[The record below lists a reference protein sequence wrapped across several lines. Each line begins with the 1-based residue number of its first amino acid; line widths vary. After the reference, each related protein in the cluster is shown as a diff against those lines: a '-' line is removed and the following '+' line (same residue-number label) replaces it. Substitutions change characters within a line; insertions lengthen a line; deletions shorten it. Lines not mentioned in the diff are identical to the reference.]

1 MTQGL
6 LSRREVLTKTI
17 QVSALATVFL
27 TGCGGFLGGGGS
39 SSQGITGSIT
49 VPTGVVDADLS
60 VIGLGKESLV
70 TSGSFHT
77 GIDPNAP
84 SWVVALHKPSG
95 KIVLMGIFDASDHN
109 PKLDATSTA
118 VALLFMALDGSSMPQ
133 DGRKPLLDLIK
144 TSPATATFASVIQS
158 LLATDAFAL
167 ETASSTLQN
176 ALVTAASSFHPVAP
190 QSNARNLLTTTL
202 KPQLLLE
209 PSGEVDG
216 LTVVQ
221 DSNILGFDVQNS
233 RRRNG
238 IMYTYLVAHVN
249 DTGTRTDIP
258 PQQVG
263 NVLDI
268 PATRSLLNLHSG
280 WHPVT
285 SAPVPLTI
293 QGSDRKS
300 IYEMIAFN
308 PVFGASDPSVFQ
320 LGRYAGVVDQWKQDV
335 RNLHASTALS
345 YVAGIIFDA
354 VGISGATY
362 GIAELTATITNLTP
376 ISTNLVSLLTGAQD
390 GYALIPLTK
399 SVIDRILAESFL
411 TPNGVKALSPLL
423 QKAEQQVAKDL
434 AVGSANSSVYV
445 LMRSALRIFLAVGAI
460 GLAGDLLALAKDTST
475 GSRGNLFTA
484 TVFQPKV
491 SLNPSSGPY
500 TPGQDLSIQ
509 ASVPGIAAS
518 HLSFH
523 WKLSGSNLANLS
535 DGTNVGVDFTSTKST
550 VNLGTTPS
558 TVGDVI
564 VSVTVTDTTTSTVI
578 GTVAAT
584 YVTGSAQEFTSVLQP
599 FGPNGYHPQGGGNA
613 IVYLPIT
620 LTAAQQLVKIHGVND
635 TLGTITYDIKIPPKS
650 TAIAH
655 TTVVTSDQLFG
666 GTAGIVNGTIYALSY
681 TSTDVVSN
689 STVWWN
695 YGDEAWLIMAV
706 TTWDNRGAVGGYFG
720 SAGDALNA
728 AKGFAA
734 VEHFSAGPA

>member
-1 MTQGL
+1 M
-6 LSRREVLTKTI
+6 
-17 QVSALATVFL
+17 
-27 TGCGGFLGGGGS
+27 GGGGS
-39 SSQGITGSIT
+39 SSQSVTGSIT
-49 VPTGVVDADLS
+49 VPSGIVGADLS

-70 TSGSFHT
+70 TSGSFST
-77 GIDPNAP
+77 GIDPVAP

-95 KIVLMGIFDASDHN
+95 KIVLMGIFDASDRN
-109 PKLDATSTA
+109 LKLDATSTA

-133 DGRKPLLDLIK
+133 DGRKPLLDLIRN
-144 TSPATATFASVIQS
+144 SSATATFATVIQS
-158 LLATDAFAL
+158 LLATDAFTL
-167 ETASSTLQN
+167 ETASTTLQS
-176 ALVTAASSFHPVAP
+176 ALLTAANSFHSAIA
-190 QSNARNLLTTTL
+190 QTGARNPLTTTL

-221 DSNILGFDVQNS
+221 DSSILGFDVQNS

-249 DTGTRTDIP
+249 DAGTRTDIP

-263 NVLDI
+263 NLLDI
-268 PATRSLLNLHSG
+268 PATRSLLNLSSG

-320 LGRYAGVVDQWKQDV
+320 LGRYAGVVDHWKQDV

-354 VGISGATY
+354 IGIGGATY
-362 GIAELTATITNLTP
+362 GIAELTATIANLTP

-399 SVIDRILAESFL
+399 SVIERILAESFL

-423 QKAEQQVAKDL
+423 QKAEGQVAKDL

-445 LMRSALRIFLAVGAI
+445 IMRSALRIFLAVGAI

-475 GSRGNLFTA
+475 GSRGNLYTA

-500 TPGQDLSIQ
+500 TPGQDMTVQ

-558 TVGDVI
+558 TVGDLI
-564 VSVTVTDTTTSTVI
+564 VTVTVTDTTTSTVI

-584 YVTGSAQEFTSVLQP
+584 YVTGSVQDYTSILQS
-599 FGPNGYHPQGGGNA
+599 FGPKQNYPQGGGHAVIYIPVPLVGNQRIVQITGVHDTFGSISYRMKLPAASAA
-613 IVYLPIT
+613 ISH
-620 LTAAQQLVKIHGVND
+620 AQEVTQGQLI
-635 TLGTITYDIKIPPKS
+635 
-650 TAIAH
+650 
-655 TTVVTSDQLFG
+655 G
-666 GTAGIVNGTIYALSY
+666 GTAGIVNGTIFALSY
-681 TSTDVVSN
+681 TPNSGYSTEIVGQ

-695 YGDEAWLIMAV
+695 YGDEAWLLINLAD
-706 TTWDNRGAVGGYFG
+706 WHNGSSGIGFA
-720 SAGDALNA
+720 SAGEALNA
-728 AKGFAA
+728 AKGFATKA
-734 VEHFSAGPA
+734 HFSYVFV